1 MATASAFAGGRY
13 ATARELG
20 RGGMAVVFLAHDR
33 ELDRPVAV
41 KVLDGHVAS
50 DPDLVA
56 RFRREALT
64 AAGLAHPNVV
74 QVYDAGEDEGR
85 LWIVME
91 HVEGETL
98 ERVAAREGRIAPD
111 RVLALAA
118 QACAGLGHA
127 HERGVVHRDVKPAN
141 LLLRPDGVLKI
152 ADFGIAQAADATR
165 LTAAGTVVGTAAY
178 LAPEQARG
186 EPVGP
191 PADVFS
197 LGVVLY
203 RLLTGALP
211 WPVESLADLA
221 SVGET
226 PARPV
231 RELAADV
238 PEAAEAAVMRA
249 LARNPA
255 YRQGTATVLGA
266 ELAPAATVG
275 GDAETS
281 ASPTVRLPARR
292 RPAGR
297 PWLVAAVAALVLT
310 LLVAAVLLASLSGR
324 GGSDPPR
331 VEPVP
336 RSDDAAA
343 QARDLER
350 WLRGHTRS
358 DG

>member
-13 ATARELG
+13 ATTRELG
-20 RGGMAVVFLAHDR
+20 RGGMAVVYLAHDR

-141 LLLRPDGVLKI
+141 LLLRPDEVLKI

-165 LTAAGTVVGTAAY
+165 LTTAGAVLGTAAY
-178 LAPEQARG
+178 VAPEQARG

-197 LGVVLY
+197 LGVVVY
-203 RLLTGALP
+203 RLLTGVLP
-211 WPVESLADLA
+211 WPVQSLADLA

-255 YRQGTATVLGA
+255 YRQATGSKLGA
-266 ELAPAATVG
+266 ELAPGASSVDVPVA
-275 GDAETS
+275 TS
-281 ASPTVRLPARR
+281 AASTVRVPARQ
-292 RPAGR
+292 RPARR
-297 PWLVAAVAALVLT
+297 PWLVAAVSTLVLAALV
-310 LLVAAVLLASLSGR
+310 ASLSGR

-331 VEPVP
+331 VDPVP
-336 RSDDAAA
+336 RSGDAAE

-350 WLRGHTRS
+350 WLREHTRS